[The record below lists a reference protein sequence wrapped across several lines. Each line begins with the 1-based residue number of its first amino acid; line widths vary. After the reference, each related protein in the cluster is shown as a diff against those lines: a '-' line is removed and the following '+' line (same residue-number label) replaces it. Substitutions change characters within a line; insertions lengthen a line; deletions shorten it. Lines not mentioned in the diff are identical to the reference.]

1 MKGDAYEGYVA
12 PTLLSRDYPG
22 SAHGRVVPR
31 HAGEQWLD
39 RDPLQHRSGRRQRLG
54 RVDDCRRIGG
64 GHGGAI
70 FFGRLRVAAG
80 HRSGGITPAAWA
92 WWGTQ
97 EEEALKYT
105 PRQGGRPCA

>member
-1 MKGDAYEGYVA
+1 MKGYAYEDYVA

-31 HAGEQWLD
+31 HAGEQELD
-39 RDPLQHRSGRRQRLG
+39 RDPLQHRSGQRQRLG

-70 FFGRLRVAAG
+70 FFFWLRVATG
-80 HRSGGITPAAWA
+80 HPSGGIAPAAIAPWVTRDEA
-92 WWGTQ
+92 PLRYTSTQ
-97 EEEALKYT
+97 GD
-105 PRQGGRPCA
+105 RRC